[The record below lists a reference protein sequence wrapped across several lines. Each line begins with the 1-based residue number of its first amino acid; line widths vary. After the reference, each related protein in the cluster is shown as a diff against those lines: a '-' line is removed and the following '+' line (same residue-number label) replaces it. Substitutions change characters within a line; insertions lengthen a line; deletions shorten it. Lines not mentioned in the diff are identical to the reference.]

1 MSATNELLATAIELH
16 RAGNLLAALPLYQTV
31 LAQDQDNADA
41 LHLLGVLHHQQ
52 GDQAKAIE
60 LISRAVAIRPG
71 AFAFH
76 ANLAEAYR
84 LQGQFDR
91 AIGCCRMA
99 LALEPNYPE
108 ALCNLGASLQGQG
121 KQAEAIDHF
130 RRALALVP
138 DFAVA
143 HNNLGIA
150 LRETGEPDAALEHF
164 RRAVAL
170 DPSFAAAQTNLGQM
184 LLDRGE
190 AEAALPHC
198 QEAVRLQP
206 NIAAMHHNLGNALRA
221 LDRFVDARAA
231 YLEALRLDPNLA
243 MAHAHLGL
251 TLSNE
256 GPTDEALKWLKRAT
270 ELEPRNA
277 KFWEYLAEAHDELEE
292 PAQAILSWQRVL
304 ELGEDRAGPHLSLGW
319 ALQEEGRV
327 DEALEHYHAAARL
340 NPAGGLPP
348 MSLAGVYEEQG
359 KLAESEAA
367 LREAIRLQPKFA
379 LPHAR
384 LATLLRG
391 KLSDEDLAAL
401 EERITDEDIG
411 KGPRARMLFALAHVL
426 DARRDYARAADCLR
440 QANTLTLEVNHKR
453 RDYSPDEH
461 REFVDM
467 LLNKFSPDFFQQL
480 RGAGSDSLRPVFVF
494 GLPRSGTTLT
504 EQILASHPAVHGA
517 GELRLV
523 RRTFESLPE
532 AVGIAGPPRDAIAR
546 LTPSTIASVAATHL
560 EHLAKLDGGQTPR
573 IVDKMPDNYMYLG
586 LLAVLFPRATF
597 LHCRR
602 DLRDIAV
609 SCWMTDFRSIRWAN
623 APEHITTR
631 FEQYERLMAHWR
643 RVLPAPIHDVD
654 YEEMVTDQEG
664 VSRRLIDLCGLE
676 WDPSCLEFYRHE
688 RPIRTASV
696 TQVREP
702 VYKKSV
708 ARWKNY
714 EADLGEVFAALH
726 RMRG

>member
-16 RAGNLLAALPLYQTV
+16 RTGNLQAALPLYQTV

-52 GDQAKAIE
+52 GNQAKAIE

-121 KQAEAIDHF
+121 KQAEAIDYF
-130 RRALALVP
+130 RRALELVP

-164 RRAVAL
+164 RRAVAV

-256 GPTDEALKWLKRAT
+256 GPTDEALRWLKRAT
-270 ELEPRNA
+270 ELEPKNA
-277 KFWEYLAEAHDELEE
+277 KFWEYLAEAYDELED

-340 NPAGGLPP
+340 NPEGGLPP

-367 LREAIRLQPKFA
+367 LREAIRLQPQFA

-401 EERITDEDIG
+401 EERIADEKIG
-411 KGPRARMLFALAHVL
+411 KGPRARMLFALAHVM

-440 QANTLTLEVNHKR
+440 QANDLTLEVNRKR

-467 LLNKFSPDFFQQL
+467 LLTKFSSDFFQRL
-480 RGAGSDSLRPVFVF
+480 RGAGADSLRPVFVF

-523 RRTFESLPE
+523 RRTFESLSE
-532 AVGIAGPPRDAIAR
+532 AVGIAGPPRDALAR
-546 LTPSTIASVAATHL
+546 LTPSSIASVAATHL
-560 EHLAKLDGGQTPR
+560 ARLAELDGGQTPR

-623 APEHITTR
+623 SPEHITAR

-664 VSRRLIDLCGLE
+664 VSRRLIALCGLE
-676 WDPSCLEFYRHE
+676 WDPACLEFYRHE

-714 EADLGEVFAALH
+714 EADLGEVFAALD